1 MYKINFS
8 IDSLLGLDAVS
19 KENEKNRCRL
29 EDKRGE
35 RLSPG
40 EGRRSPDITSDD
52 ISTNNG
58 GGYEDGEGSVN
69 ISNNNNSN
77 TSEEG
82 RDGGGVFMVTTDS
95 VIHISED
102 LKSCSIVGR
111 PLTSPLGN
119 LDSYRSPMSS
129 HHPLT
134 SPAASIVKSEES
146 QMSVVSNESQSAGD
160 TSSSIALVSTDSL
173 VVIGSNAIGGNSSG
187 LGGGSGDDGLG
198 NSSVSRGSP
207 IGGKG
212 LTKDKTKS
220 KEKKKDGP
228 YCAKCKVHFEYFE
241 VKNHKDKCAR
251 RYCQCDICI
260 LIDKGKNLRGKKKKG
275 NPSEANSSSKRQLSE
290 GMLTTSN
297 FVSFFSSHCVH
308 VIIYSLL
315 SLINN

>member
-35 RLSPG
+35 RLSSG
-40 EGRRSPDITSDD
+40 EGRRSPDITGDTGDD
-52 ISTNNG
+52 ISANNG
-58 GGYEDGEGSVN
+58 SGYEDGEGSVN
-69 ISNNNNSN
+69 ISNNNNNNNNN

-111 PLTSPLGN
+111 PLSSPLGN

-187 LGGGSGDDGLG
+187 LGGGGGDDGLG
-198 NSSVSRGSP
+198 SSSVSRGSP

-212 LTKDKTKS
+212 LTKEKTKR
-220 KEKKKDGP
+220 KEKEGP

-251 RYCQCDICI
+251 RYCQCRICK
-260 LIDKGKNLRGKKKKG
+260 LIDKGKNLRGKKKKA
-275 NPSEANSSSKRQLSE
+275 NPSEANSSSQQQLSE
-290 GMLTTSN
+290 
-297 FVSFFSSHCVH
+297 V
-308 VIIYSLL
+308 
-315 SLINN
+315 